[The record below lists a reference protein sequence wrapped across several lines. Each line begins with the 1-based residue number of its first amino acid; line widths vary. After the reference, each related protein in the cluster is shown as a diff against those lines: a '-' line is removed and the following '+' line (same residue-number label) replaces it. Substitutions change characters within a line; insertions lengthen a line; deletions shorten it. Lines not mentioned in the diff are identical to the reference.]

1 MARKWRRILKIMTSA
16 MVVGS
21 SIGVFIGAYLHLS
34 TWFFI
39 AMGLLFMSGVG
50 FYPEGCKIQERR
62 DDRLYDEE

>member
-1 MARKWRRILKIMTSA
+1 MLKSMTSA

-21 SIGVFIGAYLHLS
+21 SIGVVIGVYLHLS

-50 FYPEGCKIQERR
+50 FYPDGNGKTHAHH